1 MASRSKVW
9 DVVVVGDF
17 FIDIVMS
24 GFHEFPR
31 LGEEA
36 FARTLCH
43 EIGGGAA
50 ITSCGLA
57 RLGLNV
63 AALGVVGKDDGFWI
77 VKKLIAAGVN
87 ASALENH
94 PTESSGVTVSVSTS
108 EDRAFF
114 TYYGANDRLGNL
126 LRDPDARALMSRA
139 RHVHFACG
147 PDPVSD
153 ADLFSELHAAGC
165 NVSIDVGWHEF
176 WLTDSRKDNMLK
188 QADLFFP
195 NEREA
200 ALMTGHSEPEA
211 IIQALTGQGVRNF
224 ALKLGP
230 KGAVLS
236 WRGELIWCPPY
247 PVDPV
252 DTTGAGDCFDAG
264 FIYGWLNG
272 ESPEYCMR
280 AANVCGALSTRGLGG
295 VRGFPSKEE
304 LEEALEPVR
313 S

>member
-1 MASRSKVW
+1 M
-9 DVVVVGDF
+9 VVGDF

-24 GFHEFPR
+24 GFYEFPR

-36 FARTLCH
+36 FARTLRH

-57 RLGLNV
+57 RLGLCV
-63 AALGVVGKDDGFWI
+63 GALGVVGKDDGFWI

-94 PTESSGVTVSVSTS
+94 PTDSSGVTVSVSTS
-108 EDRAFF
+108 QDRAFF
-114 TYYGANDRLGNL
+114 TYYGANDRLTNL
-126 LRDPDARALMSRA
+126 LGNPHARDLMSQA
-139 RHVHFACG
+139 RHVHFACA
-147 PDPVSD
+147 PDPESD
-153 ADLFSELHAAGC
+153 ANLFSELHAAGC
-165 NVSIDVGWHEF
+165 KVSIDVGWHES
-176 WLTDSRKDNMLK
+176 WLTDPRKDDLLR
-188 QADLFFP
+188 QADMFFP

-200 ALMTGHSEPEA
+200 ALMTGRSEPEA
-211 IIQALTGQGVRNF
+211 MLEALTDRGIRNF

-230 KGAVLS
+230 KGGVLS

-247 PVDPV
+247 PVEPV

-264 FIYGWLNG
+264 FIYAWLKG

-280 AANVCGALSTRGLGG
+280 MANVCGALSTRALGG
-295 VRGFPSKEE
+295 ISGFPSKQE
-304 LEEALEPVR
+304 LEEALEAVR